1 MVQVP
6 NEGSAAARTR
16 WLAELAEAL
25 DEATRVMKQLRL
37 AGCGIDPVEH
47 VELSARIEAAK
58 VEVESVRRTRSLALA
73 RHSCPEWTKNVP
85 WSLSA

>member
-6 NEGSAAARTR
+6 NEGFAVARTR

-25 DEATRVMKQLRL
+25 EEATQVIKQLRL
-37 AGCGIDPVEH
+37 AGCSLDAVEQ
-47 VELSARIEAAK
+47 VELCARIEAAK
-58 VEVESVRRTRSLALA
+58 IEVETVRHARSLALA
-73 RHSCPEWTKNVP
+73 QHSCPEWTKNVP